1 MVMPRKKVIKN
12 DKDSN
17 NKKFGLPSSNRLE
30 DTHPRLLPNFFRTQV
45 MVYYDTTPEPSRN
58 EIEFMLGNCQRSI
71 DDGDN
76 TWAFM
81 LLSWRLT
88 N

>member
-17 NKKFGLPSSNRLE
+17 NKEFGLPSSNGLK

-45 MVYYDTTPEPSRN
+45 MVYDTTPEPSQN
-58 EIEFMLGNCQRSI
+58 EIEYMIGNCQRSV